1 MRPLFFTFIGDEAHD
16 YSAVWAAHPGWL
28 AITYEAR
35 DFARWCGLDEISPQT
50 MERWLRMWAL
60 VYVLDSLLDD
70 TPLALR
76 QKASECFERMLTT
89 AEELP
94 EWIDTDA
101 ISLVAL
107 LRAAIE
113 ELEEGTWDTWV
124 QTAFAIRDIG
134 VLRADEYRSWPHLR
148 LLVRE
153 AKLTAQLAFICM
165 NAEERRRRIRYRRF
179 AGAFT
184 YLAIGG
190 GLYDH
195 ARDLYGDHAY
205 GLTAIQPSRLN
216 ARLIL
221 VRGILEVAKFLF
233 YPRIATTLF
242 RLRRH
247 RPRLR
252 LMAYWLENEAAMG
265 RIQAE
270 ELSA

>member
-1 MRPLFFTFIGDEAHD
+1 
-16 YSAVWAAHPGWL
+16 
-28 AITYEAR
+28 
-35 DFARWCGLDEISPQT
+35 

-165 NAEERRRRIRYRRF
+165 NAEERRTLATFKKQWQDSNVEIFVTSPDIAYEDYFTDELPKDFVINIMVGDIQRIRDYPAKEF
-179 AGAFT
+179 QIPQEIPDDIWQAYKQLVAAG
-184 YLAIGG
+184 
-190 GLYDH
+190 
-195 ARDLYGDHAY
+195 YGKA
-205 GLTAIQPSRLN
+205 LT
-216 ARLIL
+216 
-221 VRGILEVAKFLF
+221 
-233 YPRIATTLF
+233 
-242 RLRRH
+242 
-247 RPRLR
+247 
-252 LMAYWLENEAAMG
+252 EN
-265 RIQAE
+265 
-270 ELSA
+270 